1 MQDIDFSLIRELKS
15 RGAVV
20 LPDKEVFGPRKGY
33 TGHIKLRYKLFEE
46 NIVDPNKHYT
56 VILVE
61 E

>member
-33 TGHIKLRYKLFEE
+33 TGHIK
-46 NIVDPNKHYT
+46 
-56 VILVE
+56 
-61 E
+61 